1 MAQTVKNLSAMRETQ
16 VRSLGWENLLEK
28 EMATP
33 CQDSC
38 LEDSKDRGAWQ
49 AAVHRVA
56 ESWTGLTHR
65 HLSCD
70 ELLDKE
76 AWGLTWVLISMEPW
90 SGPAWKGL
98 GGNGS
103 TRQIPRSQTPL
114 PPASL
119 SGKRVSIPRR
129 EKKSF
134 VALLEK
140 RRKGQKS

>member
-1 MAQTVKNLSAMRETQ
+1 MAQTVKNLSAIRETQ
-16 VRSLGWENLLEK
+16 VRSLGWKDLEK

-38 LEDSKDRGAWQ
+38 LENSKKRRAWQ
-49 AAVHRVA
+49 AAVHRAA
-56 ESWTGLTHR
+56 ESWTGLTNQ

-76 AWGLTWVLISMEPW
+76 ARGLTWVLISMEPW

-98 GGNGS
+98 EGS
-103 TRQIPRSQTPL
+103 GSKRQIPHSQTLL

-119 SGKRVSIPRR
+119 SGKRVSIPRG

>member
-56 ESWTGLTHR
+56 ESWTGLTDR

-70 ELLDKE
+70 ELLDKVITYFIH
-76 AWGLTWVLISMEPW
+76 AHTPGKVG
-90 SGPAWKGL
+90 SGPH
-98 GGNGS
+98 S
-103 TRQIPRSQTPL
+103 THLCSSTKQTML
-114 PPASL
+114 HA
-119 SGKRVSIPRR
+119 
-129 EKKSF
+129 E
-134 VALLEK
+134 
-140 RRKGQKS
+140 

>member
-1 MAQTVKNLSAMRETQ
+1 MRETQ

-56 ESWTGLTHR
+56 ESWTGLTDR

-76 AWGLTWVLISMEPW
+76 ARGLTWVLISMEPW
-90 SGPAWKGL
+90 SGPSWKGL

-129 EKKSF
+129 EKNP
-134 VALLEK
+134 LLLCWRNVERG
-140 RRKGQKS
+140 RRAEARG